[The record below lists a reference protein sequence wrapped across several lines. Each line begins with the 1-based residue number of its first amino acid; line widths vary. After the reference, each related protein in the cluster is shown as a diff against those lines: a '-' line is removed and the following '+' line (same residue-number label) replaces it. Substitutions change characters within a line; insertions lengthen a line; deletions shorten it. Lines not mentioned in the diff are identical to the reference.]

1 MHQISHSSKHQE
13 GFNTL
18 KPSDLTHPEVHRGA
32 PDRSM
37 SDVNYFFHGDNY
49 KCRSE
54 RYLSEAILLGNRG
67 LIVSVRYF
75 PGFLG
80 SVA

>member
-1 MHQISHSSKHQE
+1 MPSGVTLTKAWSPSSRWKCSAISL
-13 GFNTL
+13 GRVVL
-18 KPSDLTHPEVHRGA
+18 
-32 PDRSM
+32 